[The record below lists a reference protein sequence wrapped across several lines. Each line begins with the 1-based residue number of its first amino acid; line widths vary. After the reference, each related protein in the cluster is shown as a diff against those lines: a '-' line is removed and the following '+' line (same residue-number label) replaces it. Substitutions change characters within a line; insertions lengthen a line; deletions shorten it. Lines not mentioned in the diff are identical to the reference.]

1 MVKTQAEQ
9 KLYIGHQNPGDHY
22 FPNYIM
28 VFAGVFEYS
37 PYLQVTGSDTNEARS
52 PVLATWTPDTCPL
65 GPWSRVLA
73 RQDLTW

>member
-1 MVKTQAEQ
+1 MVNTQAQQ

-37 PYLQVTGSDTNEARS
+37 PYLQVTG
-52 PVLATWTPDTCPL
+52 
-65 GPWSRVLA
+65 
-73 RQDLTW
+73 